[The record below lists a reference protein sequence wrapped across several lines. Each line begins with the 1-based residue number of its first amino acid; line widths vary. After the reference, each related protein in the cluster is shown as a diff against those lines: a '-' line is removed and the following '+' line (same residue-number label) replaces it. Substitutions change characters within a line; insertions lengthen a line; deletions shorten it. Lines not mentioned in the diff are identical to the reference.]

1 MAVGEI
7 EQHKNGLVVCEAL
20 INELFVADVDIFK
33 LAVFEPVQRQTHTAQ
48 LGDMRTELHV
58 GVGHVVQIQTRA
70 QVVVALPGALAL
82 QGKLAAVIDR
92 RHARHGKEQRVDIIE
107 MVFVAQLARHTVDVV
122 VVNKVKGID
131 VLIDAAVRKLT
142 VERMGD
148 LKVVVVVVARIN
160 ALVALIVGDG
170 IEHFAADNAVVVAA
184 DHLAVEPKFGIFA
197 LAGLAEL
204 FEELAVH
211 HIRRVQTQTVN
222 AEFVDPEADRIE
234 QILHDLGILQIQLD
248 QIVVTCPALIP
259 KRVAVGAAAVK
270 VQILEPAAVG

>member
-1 MAVGEI
+1 
-7 EQHKNGLVVCEAL
+7 
-20 INELFVADVDIFK
+20 
-33 LAVFEPVQRQTHTAQ
+33 
-48 LGDMRTELHV
+48 
-58 GVGHVVQIQTRA
+58 
-70 QVVVALPGALAL
+70 
-82 QGKLAAVIDR
+82 
-92 RHARHGKEQRVDIIE
+92 
-107 MVFVAQLARHTVDVV
+107 MVARHTVDVV

-204 FEELAVH
+204 FEELTVH

-234 QILHDLGILQIQLD
+234 QILHDLGVLQIQLD
-248 QIVVTCPALIP
+248 QIIVSCPALIP
-259 KRVAVGAAAVK
+259 KRVAVGTAAVK
-270 VQILEPAAVG
+270 VQVLEPAAVGGVPLLLLHILKCEEFSADVVEHAVQNDTDAVFAQHGADLFERSVVAETAVDAAVVDGVVAVAAALKHRIK